1 MSSDPSAS
9 RAVPIRVGTAGWS
22 YEDWNGIVYPEK
34 PGRGFDQLGMMA
46 SLFDTNE
53 INSTFYRIP
62 DPRMTEGWARRVA
75 HNPRFAF
82 TAKLFR
88 GFTHERK
95 AGAAEEK
102 DYARAIEPLASAG
115 RLDACSRSFRF
126 RFATPRRTGTG
137 STPSSRSSRDFR
149 WPSSSA
155 TSRGTIRRSS
165 IF

>member
-1 MSSDPSAS
+1 GSRPPPPRRRRPDLRLVSSDPSAS
-9 RAVPIRVGTAGWS
+9 RDVPIRVWTAGWS

-34 PGRGFDQLGMMA
+34 PGRGFDQLGLMA

-102 DYARAIEPLASAG
+102 EDARAIEPLASAG
-115 RLDACSRSFRF
+115 GLGCGVSPVPVFLCN
-126 RFATPRRTGTG
+126 T
-137 STPSSRSSRDFR
+137 
-149 WPSSSA
+149 
-155 TSRGTIRRSS
+155 RGR
-165 IF
+165 